1 LVPQNPG
8 QGKSR
13 GAGSRFKERN
23 TRNVIQP
30 RFRHSL
36 TSRRRHSKRADRA
49 KKPTS
54 LALSCIDQWFF
65 DGMKPDGCR
74 HHPRG
79 ERSGPLGRTGCAIA
93 GSRRSCT
100 QARPRGRKRTR
111 WQGTKR
117 YQASVDAVDRI
128 IAFVAADRTG
138 GTEDTIRG
146 EARRKAGRTAVGLS

>member
-1 LVPQNPG
+1 MAWSGLSLQRTEH
-8 QGKSR
+8 S
-13 GAGSRFKERN
+13 ER
-23 TRNVIQP
+23 
-30 RFRHSL
+30 
-36 TSRRRHSKRADRA
+36 DRA
-49 KKPTS
+49 AISSFIDFSEASFEARRPREETDLLGS
-54 LALSCIDQWFF
+54 VVYRPMVFRRNEAGWLSSSPE
-65 DGMKPDGCR
+65 GR
-74 HHPRG
+74 
-79 ERSGPLGRTGCAIA
+79 ELGRTGCAIA

-111 WQGTKR
+111 WQATKR